1 MTFLLSLLLNPTV
14 LAIVAG
20 VLGALGWGWKQRR
33 AGRAEGE
40 AKLAKARQKTA
51 EELHEMDREA
61 TEAERKAATLSDD
74 EARKEALKWRKSS
87 L

>member
-1 MTFLLSLLLNPTV
+1 MTALALSLLLKFWPV
-14 LAIVAG
+14 LAGIA
-20 VLGALGWGWKQRR
+20 GALWWGIRQRR

-40 AKLAKARQKTA
+40 AKLAKARQKAA

-61 TEAERKAATLSDD
+61 TEAERKAAAMSDG